1 MDQILNIWPTMADL
15 AKDIGKPYST
25 VAAWKARGK
34 IPADHDFNLIEA
46 AARRGKTLTLEQ
58 LAQARRSAASVPSED
73 AA

>member
-1 MDQILNIWPTMADL
+1 MEQILSMWPTMADL

-34 IPADHDFNLIEA
+34 IPADHDYALIEA
-46 AARRGKTLTLEQ
+46 AEKRGKILTLEK
-58 LAQARRSAASVPSED
+58 LAQARRGAASFASD